1 MAGYVDFT
9 SATATRWWKERLEH
23 LRTETGIDSF
33 KFDAGEANWMPSSYV
48 LHSDTAEAST
58 WPHAFTAAYAEAA
71 AAFGGMIEV
80 RVGRNTQHL
89 PIFVRML
96 DKDSRWGYDNGL
108 RTLVT
113 TLLQM
118 SFAGYPF
125 VLPDMIGGNG
135 YAGGLEDTEL
145 PSKELFVRW
154 MQANV
159 FMPAMQFS
167 FVPWQYD
174 QEVEPRSPS
183 SLHSFSFPAPWP
195 RKEGFHTPFPKFLVF
210 QTIDHALAMTALH
223 ASYAPL
229 IVELANNATTSG
241 EPINRPVW
249 WIDPKDTEALSM
261 DDGDCTCL
269 FTTNEE

>member
-9 SATATRWWKERLEH
+9 SESAARWWKDRLEN
-23 LRTETGIDSF
+23 LRTVTGIDSF

-48 LHSDTAEAST
+48 LHSETNT
-58 WPHAFTAAYAEAA
+58 WPHTFTTAYAEAA
-71 AAFGGMIEV
+71 AEFGSMIEV

-113 TLLQM
+113 TLFQM

-145 PSKELFVRW
+145 PSRELFIRW

-174 QEVEPRSPS
+174 QEVKPQKPFRLMS
-183 SLHSFSFPAPWP
+183 SFMQL
-195 RKEGFHTPFPKFLVF
+195 
-210 QTIDHALAMTALH
+210 
-223 ASYAPL
+223 
-229 IVELANNATTSG
+229 
-241 EPINRPVW
+241 
-249 WIDPKDTEALSM
+249 
-261 DDGDCTCL
+261 
-269 FTTNEE
+269 